1 MPIVVQSEGKK
12 HIKNIAHAAWVMY
25 GLATNGISYQ
35 ECVKIALEDHRKLV
49 EEEIRATIEANEN
62 HECL

>member
-1 MPIVVQSEGKK
+1 MPIVVQSVGKR
-12 HIKNIAHAAWVMY
+12 HIKNIAQAAWNMY
-25 GLATNGISYQ
+25 SVATSGISYR

-49 EEEIRATIEANEN
+49 EEEIRATIEANEK